1 MHADIHEKSVGTGR
15 GNRHGHDHS
24 RQTARIL
31 IIDGQGG
38 GLGKS
43 IIEQLRHAKKD
54 FACEIEITA
63 AGTNSA
69 ASAAMLKA
77 GADIA
82 ATGENAVIYNSRRA
96 DIIAGAVG
104 ICFANSMRGEISP
117 AMAAAVCE
125 SEAVKILIPMP
136 MARCSINIMGV
147 SEKPVAQYVSEAAEK
162 IKEYL

>member
-1 MHADIHEKSVGTGR
+1 MQKI
-15 GNRHGHDHS
+15 N
-24 RQTARIL
+24 IL

-43 IIEQLRHAKKD
+43 IIEQLKSERTAKSLSS
-54 FACEIEITA
+54 FEITA

-69 ASAAMLKA
+69 ASAAMLRA

-104 ICFANSMRGEISP
+104 ICIANSMRGEISP
-117 AMAAAVCE
+117 NIANAVCE
-125 SEAVKILIPMP
+125 SEAVKILIPVP
-136 MARCSINIMGV
+136 MSKCNINIMGV
-147 SEKPVAQYVSEAAEK
+147 TEKPMAQYIAEAVEK
-162 IKEYL
+162 IIELCYNLNIV